1 VTWQI
6 VVGVLIVVAIAV
18 HFGEKAKERAARA
31 KRAARRAS
39 EPANQLS
46 FTRDMTER
54 WSADLRAMTL
64 HVSRT
69 EMGAD
74 SGQADSFTLARDAA
88 GGWTISGDASPPAV
102 PARFAEQLEAG
113 FQRAAR
119 KER

>member
-1 VTWQI
+1 
-6 VVGVLIVVAIAV
+6 
-18 HFGEKAKERAARA
+18 
-31 KRAARRAS
+31 
-39 EPANQLS
+39 
-46 FTRDMTER
+46 
-54 WSADLRAMTL
+54 
-64 HVSRT
+64 
-69 EMGAD
+69 MGAD